1 MFFLQNVY
9 FDVEKDIGEDFT
21 KSVWQVLDIVVDDL
35 IKFTEVM
42 QRQKRAAGG
51 AQAAAPTRGGQ
62 NAGSEIEL
70 DEPDNMMSTINGVQV
85 DVNKNFTFTTAFGKF
100 KVSELMTKYVF
111 EEVFP
116 SMEAFLNLRLPMK
129 EV

>member
-51 AQAAAPTRGGQ
+51 A
-62 NAGSEIEL
+62 
-70 DEPDNMMSTINGVQV
+70 
-85 DVNKNFTFTTAFGKF
+85 
-100 KVSELMTKYVF
+100 
-111 EEVFP
+111 
-116 SMEAFLNLRLPMK
+116 
-129 EV
+129 